1 MNATCIIYLQYWFIQ
16 PDVATTFPSHL
27 TILKWQYY
35 QNKTMLPIGVSHSPL
50 LDDDLFD
57 QQASIFVVIM
67 QSNYIVAMQPP

>member
-1 MNATCIIYLQYWFIQ
+1 
-16 PDVATTFPSHL
+16 
-27 TILKWQYY
+27 
-35 QNKTMLPIGVSHSPL
+35 MLPIGVSHSPL